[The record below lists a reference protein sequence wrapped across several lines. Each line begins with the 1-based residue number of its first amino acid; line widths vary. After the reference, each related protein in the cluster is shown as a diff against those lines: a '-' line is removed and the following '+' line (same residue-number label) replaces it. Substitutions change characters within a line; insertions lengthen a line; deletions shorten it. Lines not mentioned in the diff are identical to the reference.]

1 MSPLIMT
8 ALAALAAATGIGWIS
23 ASTWRAVEPPARG
36 EPSGRSLAIVSTAF
50 CEGIAILGVVAG
62 LLAIFMDE
70 PVAPIDEVLAG
81 ALPIAGAVLGIVLVI
96 RHRRTIDPLV
106 AIQATGFIL
115 GLGGLGLV
123 VSFLGTIIADNGG
136 EPGDPGFY
144 VILALAQVIAI
155 AGIALTSANSIQSMR
170 GADVV
175 ATRAILARQI
185 LRSAIFELIGVGGFV
200 IALLLIV
207 TRASPARALP

>member
-1 MSPLIMT
+1 MSPLVMT
-8 ALAALAAATGIGWIS
+8 ALAALAASTGIGWIS
-23 ASTWRAVEPPARG
+23 ASTWRPVKPPARG
-36 EPSGRSLAIVSTAF
+36 EPSGRSLAIVSMAF
-50 CEGIAILGVVAG
+50 CEGIAVLGVVAG

-70 PVAPIDEVLAG
+70 PVAPIDEVLAA

-96 RHRRTIDPLV
+96 RDRGTTDPWV

-123 VSFLGTIIADNGG
+123 VSVLGTIIADNRG
-136 EPGDPGFY
+136 EPGNPGLY
-144 VILALAQVIAI
+144 VVLALAQVIAI
-155 AGIALTSANSIQSMR
+155 AGIALTSATSIQSMR
-170 GADVV
+170 GTDVV

-207 TRASPARALP
+207 TRASPDGALP